1 MANDSHNTTSS
12 EPAHETQGGVAL
24 DRARTQ
30 SAGSANSADSTRAKP
45 AVARPKT
52 TAQLV
57 GEAATQWRRALVELA
72 GDSSLA
78 NVELLGDSVLNL
90 TQAHPSG
97 IAQLFAGR
105 PTRLANIFR
114 EAASLPLARSRTRSV
129 ANHAQAQSEKYGISP
144 TYLAIGVATWTE
156 HEVPDPENDVAALAR
171 VAGSRPELEGNKP
184 VPAPK
189 PVVVRAPVLLRPISI
204 ASRSAESDYE
214 LSLEHS
220 AEINPILSRALR
232 SRGALLDPAA
242 LARGA
247 FTGNGF
253 DPSTVLDRINSLGQ
267 AVLPDFQLTDTLLVG
282 TFVHPGQV
290 LVDDLDDLHAGLE
303 RHEIIAALAG
313 SEPARE
319 ALKVEL
325 PPPGRA
331 DADPS
336 LERGVGDLDV
346 SGRAALEALATGNSL
361 FIDAPVGS
369 DTTGV
374 AAAILAE
381 AAAIGRNVLYVPGHR
396 RAAMDLT
403 ARMRSL
409 DLDDL
414 LLDVV
419 PSPNWRT
426 LVTRRL
432 LSAMTLASNPVDHN
446 AIAQTRVELSE
457 TRTRLASMVDGL
469 HVIHEVWGISAYDA
483 LQALARLTSQRPAP
497 STKVRFDTDTL
508 LRIASGLRDRISQ
521 DLRTVAELDG
531 FTIRPTSTPWFG
543 ANLETSEAAHTA
555 LTHVTAL
562 VPHSEAGDS
571 LAAMSQ
577 QIERVAEF
585 TGLVPATTLAQWTAQ
600 VQMLEGMREILDQFQ
615 PLVYESSVDD
625 LVAATATKQW
635 RAEQGVEMSGVHR
648 RRLVKRAKDM
658 VRPGV
663 RVADLHE
670 ALVRIKGQREV
681 WAQHCP
687 SGGWPRLP
695 EGFRDILDTHA
706 TVMKHVAALEPVL
719 KTTPLGG
726 DLSDT
731 PLDELT
737 KRLEALR
744 DDAVALDTLP
754 QRTAILRSL
763 MQIGLGDLLKDFTK
777 RKIDPLMM
785 DAELDLAWWA
795 SVCEDMLAANPFLQA
810 DPEYGF
816 ERYAQRFRELDRAH
830 VASLAQLIKTAA
842 IEQNQSTLRNYR
854 SQGEG
859 LFTVLVEE
867 RLTSVRA
874 AYEEYTDV
882 MRRLRPCMIATATMV
897 PHLLPAHRMV
907 DLVVLDAVQHM
918 PVEQLLSAIARGRQV
933 VVIGDARCASGGAI
947 TQLSELLPRIEL
959 TGDAVHRDTGLTR
972 FLMKH
977 GYAGVL
983 KPLPLPKPTSLIQFE
998 QVFGTGMPNQ
1008 KAGAV
1013 LSTEVE
1019 VQRVVDLVIEH
1030 VLDRAHESLAVIA
1043 GSGYHAERLREA
1055 LEQAKRNN
1063 VVLANFFD
1071 SGHLEPAIVADL
1083 SEVAGLS
1090 RDAVILSL
1098 GFGRTPHGRTLHRFG
1113 AISQDGGDGLLLN
1126 ALGVTRRRLT
1136 VVSCFGLEDLD
1147 VTRLRTRGARMLG
1160 SLLDFAAG
1168 GAGNPIIPVE
1178 EKPATQAARTLPE
1191 GKVSARPKPQE
1202 QDGTPE
1208 ISDEPET
1215 TSNTAPSGADEQAE
1229 DAGTQDENTDV
1240 TGSSPSEET
1249 EDEVTADGDE
1259 REGITHND
1267 DGSEPDRLLVDL
1279 ADRLWQY
1286 GLTVE
1291 TNYGFDGSE
1300 RIPLVAGH
1308 PDYPGE
1314 YFVAVLT
1321 DDLRYVAEGSLRT
1334 RDRHRI
1340 ERLESL
1346 GWQVITLWSVPLFLD
1361 PVAQADAVRDAVFN
1375 AHAQR
1380 VRAAAARVQPVI
1392 DGEATNAVL
1401 AHENAA
1407 LAGQDMDSL
1416 LVAEDRSARFAGG
1429 ATQPSLFAADE
1440 GAHDGRGPRPDVPF
1454 GLPINA
1460 YGDNQLDELV
1470 AWISRDG
1477 ITRGEEEL
1485 AAQVREELGI
1495 RRRSHRVD
1503 TAISNAIR
1511 RSRV

>member
-1 MANDSHNTTSS
+1 
-12 EPAHETQGGVAL
+12 
-24 DRARTQ
+24 
-30 SAGSANSADSTRAKP
+30 
-45 AVARPKT
+45 
-52 TAQLV
+52 
-57 GEAATQWRRALVELA
+57 
-72 GDSSLA
+72 
-78 NVELLGDSVLNL
+78 
-90 TQAHPSG
+90 
-97 IAQLFAGR
+97 
-105 PTRLANIFR
+105 
-114 EAASLPLARSRTRSV
+114 
-129 ANHAQAQSEKYGISP
+129 
-144 TYLAIGVATWTE
+144 
-156 HEVPDPENDVAALAR
+156 
-171 VAGSRPELEGNKP
+171 
-184 VPAPK
+184 
-189 PVVVRAPVLLRPISI
+189 
-204 ASRSAESDYE
+204 
-214 LSLEHS
+214 
-220 AEINPILSRALR
+220 
-232 SRGALLDPAA
+232 
-242 LARGA
+242 
-247 FTGNGF
+247 
-253 DPSTVLDRINSLGQ
+253 
-267 AVLPDFQLTDTLLVG
+267 
-282 TFVHPGQV
+282 
-290 LVDDLDDLHAGLE
+290 
-303 RHEIIAALAG
+303 
-313 SEPARE
+313 
-319 ALKVEL
+319 
-325 PPPGRA
+325 
-331 DADPS
+331 
-336 LERGVGDLDV
+336 
-346 SGRAALEALATGNSL
+346 
-361 FIDAPVGS
+361 
-369 DTTGV
+369 
-374 AAAILAE
+374 
-381 AAAIGRNVLYVPGHR
+381 
-396 RAAMDLT
+396 
-403 ARMRSL
+403 
-409 DLDDL
+409 
-414 LLDVV
+414 
-419 PSPNWRT
+419 
-426 LVTRRL
+426 
-432 LSAMTLASNPVDHN
+432 
-446 AIAQTRVELSE
+446 
-457 TRTRLASMVDGL
+457 
-469 HVIHEVWGISAYDA
+469 
-483 LQALARLTSQRPAP
+483 LARLTSQRPAP

-521 DLRTVAELDG
+521 DLRTVAQLDG

-543 ANLETSEAAHTA
+543 ANLETSQAATTA
-555 LTHVTAL
+555 LAHVSAL
-562 VPHSEAGDS
+562 VPNKESGDS
-571 LAAMSQ
+571 LAAMLQ
-577 QIERVAEF
+577 QIERVAES
-585 TGLVPATTLAQWTAQ
+585 TGLAPATTLAQWTAQ

-635 RAEQGVEMSGVHR
+635 RAEQGIEMSGVHR

-663 RVADLHE
+663 RVTDLHE

-687 SGGWPRLP
+687 TGGWPRLP
-695 EGFRDILDTHA
+695 EGFREILDTHA
-706 TVMKHVAALEPVL
+706 AVMRHVAALEPVL

-726 DLSDT
+726 DLSNTLFGDV
-731 PLDELT
+731 T
-737 KRLEALR
+737 KRLEQLH
-744 DDAVALDTLP
+744 DDAAALDTLP
-754 QRTAILRSL
+754 QRTALLRSL

-795 SVCEDMLAANPFLQA
+795 SVCEDMLAAHPFLQD
-810 DPEYGF
+810 DPERGF
-816 ERYAQRFRELDRAH
+816 EQYAHRFRELDRAH
-830 VASLAQLIKTAA
+830 VASLAQLIKSAA

-859 LFTVLVEE
+859 LFTMLVEE

-897 PHLLPAHRMV
+897 PHLLPAHRTV
-907 DLVVLDAVQHM
+907 DLVILDAVQHL

-933 VVIGDARCASGGAI
+933 VVIGDARCASGGAV
-947 TQLSELLPRIEL
+947 TQLSELLPRVEL

-983 KPLPLPKPTSLIQFE
+983 KPLPLPKPTSLVQFE

-1013 LSTEVE
+1013 LSTEAE

-1030 VLDRAHESLAVIA
+1030 VLDRSHESLAIVA
-1043 GSGYHAERLREA
+1043 GSQYHAERLREA
-1055 LEQAKRNN
+1055 LEQAKRSN

-1071 SGHLEPAIVADL
+1071 SGRLEPAIVADL
-1083 SEVAGLS
+1083 TEVAGLS

-1136 VVSCFGLEDLD
+1136 IVSCFGLGDLD
-1147 VTRLRTRGARMLG
+1147 ITRLRTPGARMLG

-1168 GAGNPIIPVE
+1168 GLGEPLIEPE
-1178 EKPATQAARTLPE
+1178 EKQAATPAKTVSDKVPART
-1191 GKVSARPKPQE
+1191 KV
-1202 QDGTPE
+1202 QDSEATSE
-1208 ISDEPET
+1208 ISDESEA
-1215 TSNTAPSGADEQAE
+1215 TSETAPPSGDQQGEA
-1229 DAGTQDENTDV
+1229 AGAQDENADA

-1249 EDEVTADGDE
+1249 STQTAPISDE

-1321 DDLRYVAEGSLRT
+1321 DDLRYVAEESLRT

-1361 PVAQADAVRDAVFN
+1361 PVSQADAVRDAVFN
-1375 AHAQR
+1375 VHAQR
-1380 VRAAAARVQPVI
+1380 MQAAAARVQPVI

-1401 AHENAA
+1401 EHESAA
-1407 LAGQDMDSL
+1407 LAGQNMDSL
-1416 LVAEDRSARFAGG
+1416 LVVDDRSGELGGG
-1429 ATQPSLFAADE
+1429 ASQPSLFAPDAGADE
-1440 GAHDGRGPRPDVPF
+1440 GRGPRPDVPF

-1477 ITRGEEEL
+1477 VARGEEEL

-1503 TAISNAIR
+1503 TAISHAIR